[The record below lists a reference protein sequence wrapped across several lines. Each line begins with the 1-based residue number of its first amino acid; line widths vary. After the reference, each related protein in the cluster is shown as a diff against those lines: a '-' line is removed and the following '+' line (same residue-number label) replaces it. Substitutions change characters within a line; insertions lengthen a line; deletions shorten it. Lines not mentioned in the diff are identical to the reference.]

1 VADSVDVQVPVRAV
15 APGVGRLVESVSER
29 RVPSVM
35 APETR
40 ACRDGQTVVPPLEVR
55 VARDSERAVV
65 PVAEHVVPRAANA

>member
-1 VADSVDVQVPVRAV
+1 
-15 APGVGRLVESVSER
+15 
-29 RVPSVM
+29 M